1 MRVLGIETSCDETSI
16 AIYDEYQGLMA
27 HQIHSQ
33 VLLHAKYGGIVPEL
47 ASRDHVQQLIPLLKL
62 TLKEANITT
71 SSIQGIAYTQGP
83 GLVGAL
89 LVGSTFAKALS
100 YAWQIPILGI
110 HHMEGHLLAALLD
123 KPALQ
128 FPFIAL
134 LISGGHSLLIKV
146 QKLGD
151 YKVLGDTLDDAV
163 GEAFDKTAKLL
174 HMTYPGGPE
183 IEKLA
188 KQGNPERY
196 KFPRPLTEIQ
206 NLDFSFSGLKTFA
219 SNTFKN
225 SKQDDY
231 TKADIARA
239 FQDAVIETLS
249 IKCQWA
255 LSQTKLTRVIVA
267 GGVCANQTLRLALKK
282 TIELQNATI
291 YYPRPELCT
300 DNGAMIA
307 YAGFLRLKQGQR
319 DLDLKVRVFPRWSIS
334 DLKSIDNLVN
344 D

>member
-151 YKVLGDTLDDAV
+151 YKVLGDTLRYV
-163 GEAFDKTAKLL
+163 G
-174 HMTYPGGPE
+174 
-183 IEKLA
+183 
-188 KQGNPERY
+188 
-196 KFPRPLTEIQ
+196 
-206 NLDFSFSGLKTFA
+206 
-219 SNTFKN
+219 
-225 SKQDDY
+225 
-231 TKADIARA
+231 
-239 FQDAVIETLS
+239 
-249 IKCQWA
+249 
-255 LSQTKLTRVIVA
+255 
-267 GGVCANQTLRLALKK
+267 
-282 TIELQNATI
+282 
-291 YYPRPELCT
+291 
-300 DNGAMIA
+300 
-307 YAGFLRLKQGQR
+307 
-319 DLDLKVRVFPRWSIS
+319 
-334 DLKSIDNLVN
+334 
-344 D
+344 